1 MPLVRVPSHKVV
13 FSAKED
19 ILIEMR
25 HGLRLSAYQVVQP
38 VRSVG
43 VDKAVADPLVSLN
56 TEFT

>member
-1 MPLVRVPSHKVV
+1 MPLVRIISQKED

-25 HGLRLSAYQVVQP
+25 HGLRLSADQVVQP

-43 VDKAVADPLVSLN
+43 VDKAVADPLVSLD
-56 TEFT
+56 TEFA

>member
-1 MPLVRVPSHKVV
+1 MSECLVLGRSSTEK
-13 FSAKED
+13 D

-25 HGLRLSAYQVVQP
+25 HGLRLSADQVVQP

-43 VDKAVADPLVSLN
+43 VDKAVADPLVSLD